1 MMPKKGSRDGFTIL
15 EVIITLIV
23 ASILGVIFLEFM
35 GTSVQKSYVPVENAR
50 ETMALHQILET
61 MNADYRR
68 LIKESPDPL
77 EAFRLKVESLAYAGG
92 DYSFETAYVTFT
104 NAIDADTVGDEDE
117 LSGGGKQVL
126 KVRISRGSRSI
137 TTLFTR

>member
-1 MMPKKGSRDGFTIL
+1 MRANRNHHHGFTIL
-15 EVIITLIV
+15 EIVITLIV

-50 ETMALHQILET
+50 RTMATNELLEI

-68 LIKESPDPL
+68 LLKESPDPL
-77 EAFRLKVESLAYAGG
+77 EAFRLKVENLEYAAG
-92 DYSFETAYVTFT
+92 DYSFATSYVAFT
-104 NAIDADTVGDEDE
+104 DVIDSQTVRDADESTE
-117 LSGGGKQVL
+117 KRVL
-126 KVRISRGSRSI
+126 KVKITHGNRSI